1 MTPDPSAAR
10 AEPDRAARRARGAV
24 SALFLT
30 NGALY
35 ANVVPRLPEIK
46 DALGL
51 SDTLYG
57 ASIAAMPVGALIS
70 GLAAA
75 SLIRRVGS
83 GRLAAIGSVLLAVAM
98 LGIGLAPLP
107 ILFALALFTAGLLDS
122 VTDVAQNA
130 HGLRVQRRYGRSI
143 INGFHALWSLGA
155 VVGGL
160 MSAGA
165 IALGLPLGIHLA
177 ITGLIFALTAVVASR
192 FALPGP
198 EEESGETDAP
208 RPSAA
213 APGRLTPRVAFIMAG
228 LAVIAIAGTIV
239 EEVGSSWAT
248 LYMRES
254 LGAAA
259 VLAPMGFIALIGS
272 QFIGR
277 LVGDRLVDRFGQRM
291 VAVAGG
297 LLVAVGMG
305 SALAVPTIPGTLI
318 GFAAAGFGVATLVP
332 AAMHAADE
340 LPGLRPGS
348 GLTVVTWLMRLG
360 FLISPL
366 VIGAISDATELRVS
380 LLIVPVSG
388 VLVVLLSGFL
398 ERRRGRG

>member
-1 MTPDPSAAR
+1 MSMSSPPSR
-10 AEPDRAARRARGAV
+10 EARRARGAV
-24 SALFLT
+24 SALFFT
-30 NGALY
+30 NGAIY
-35 ANVVPRLPEIK
+35 ANVIPRFPEIK

-57 ASIAAMPVGALIS
+57 ASIAAMPVGALLS

-75 SLIRRVGS
+75 AIIRRLGS
-83 GRLAAIGSVLLAVAM
+83 GRVAVIGSVLLAATM
-98 LGIGLAPLP
+98 LGVGLAPVP
-107 ILFALALFTAGLLDS
+107 ILFALGLFLAGVLDS
-122 VTDVAQNA
+122 VTDVGQNA
-130 HGLRVQRRYGRSI
+130 HGLRVQKRYGRSI
-143 INGFHALWSLGA
+143 INGFHAIWSLGA
-155 VVGGL
+155 VVGGF

-165 IALGLPLGIHLA
+165 IAIGLPLGVHLA
-177 ITGLIFALTAVVASR
+177 ITGALFAATAIVALR
-192 FALPGP
+192 FCLPGP
-198 EEESGETDAP
+198 EEESGGAETP
-208 RPSAA
+208 TTGAA
-213 APGRLTPRVAFIMAG
+213 ALTARRTPRIALVMAG

-254 LGAAA
+254 LGAPAA
-259 VLAPMGFIALIGS
+259 LAAMGFIALIGF

-297 LLVAVGMG
+297 ALVALGMG
-305 SALAVPTIPGTLI
+305 SALAWPSVPLTLV

-340 LPGLRPGS
+340 LPGLRPGT

-366 VIGAISDATELRVS
+366 VIGTISDATELRVS
-380 LLIVPVSG
+380 LVIVPVAG
-388 VLVVLLSGFL
+388 LLVIALSGFL
-398 ERRRGRG
+398 ERRRA